1 MIIIIAIFV
10 LLILFYTIKS
20 LILNKTHDRK
30 LAFIV
35 VLGDI
40 GRFDY
45 YYFEIIF
52 SLLSNVF
59 PNN

>member
-1 MIIIIAIFV
+1 MIIIIATFV
-10 LLILFYTIKS
+10 LLILLYTIKS
-20 LILNKTHDRK
+20 LILNKTHDKK

-45 YYFEIIF
+45 YYFKII
-52 SLLSNVF
+52 SKLLSNDF

>member
-1 MIIIIAIFV
+1 MIIIIATFV
-10 LLILFYTIKS
+10 LLILLYTIKS
-20 LILNKTHDRK
+20 LILNKTHDKK

-45 YYFEIIF
+45 YYFKIILK
-52 SLLSNVF
+52 LLSNDF